1 MTFKEN
7 TVSKKAGL
15 ETLDIWIPI
24 CGCSSLDHSFPS
36 LWFKKEL
43 LGKDAAMI
51 KRLWS
56 TEFAVTV
63 LNLDTKSCFGD

>member
-24 CGCSSLDHSFPS
+24 GGCSSLDHSFPS

-43 LGKDAAMI
+43 LGKDAATI
-51 KRLWS
+51 K
-56 TEFAVTV
+56 
-63 LNLDTKSCFGD
+63 